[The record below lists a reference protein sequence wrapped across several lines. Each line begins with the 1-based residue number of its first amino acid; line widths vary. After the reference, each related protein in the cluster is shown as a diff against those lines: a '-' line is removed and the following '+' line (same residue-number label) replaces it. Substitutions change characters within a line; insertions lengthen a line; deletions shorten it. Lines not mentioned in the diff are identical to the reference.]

1 MIPVELGLIA
11 LLLGVIAGFGAGWSL
26 AHRPRRGDWSCTL
39 KPGHD
44 GPCKPSP

>member
-1 MIPVELGLIA
+1 MIPVEVALIA
-11 LLLGVIAGFGAGWSL
+11 LLLGIIVGFNAGWSF
-26 AHRPRRGDWSCTL
+26 ATRTCTL